1 MSAEF
6 TQGFFVR
13 VPAWHGLGV
22 VLDHYPGREEA
33 MKLAGHD
40 WDVIEIPSFSGFTVE
55 LCEQLGLAPNTANG
69 LLRKDEGWKSHIRSD
84 TGALLHK
91 SRDSYHRIPNAV
103 AYELAELLLDQ
114 GFEYETGITLK
125 DGALCALTLL
135 LDEPFQIKGDDS
147 EVLQY
152 LGLDWAHDGSSSLSG
167 NPTSVRRVC
176 ANTVSASIAEGEK
189 LGARFKIKHTKNWRA
204 KVEDAKLALKG
215 VRAQSEAIEALGN
228 ELAGYYFTEE
238 SVQEFIERF
247 TTPPEV
253 LVGMATSTRVANNVA
268 TARVQLTNLWQGET
282 VPEAHRGTGWG
293 LYNAAVEYLDFT
305 RRSKGSKDNPRTK
318 SEALVQRTLL
328 TQNKAKDA
336 AVELIRTMVDEGKA
350 RKAVAV

>member
-40 WDVIEIPSFSGFTVE
+40 FDIVEVPSFTAIPAE
-55 LCEQLGLAPNTANG
+55 YLAAMGLEPNKGNG
-69 LLRKDEGWKSHIRSD
+69 LLRKDEGWKSHVRSD

-91 SRDSYHRIPNAV
+91 SRESFHRIPNSV
-103 AYELAELLLDQ
+103 PYDLVELVLDEDKNAQ
-114 GFEYETGITLK
+114 YETGITLK
-125 DGALCALTLL
+125 DGALCALTIL
-135 LDEPFQIKGDDS
+135 LDEPFQIAGDDS

-152 LGLDWAHDGSSSLSG
+152 LGIDWAHDGSAAVRG

-176 ANTVSASIAEGEK
+176 ANTVNASIAEGEA
-189 LGARFKIKHTKNWRA
+189 LGARFSIRHTKNWRVR
-204 KVEDAKLALKG
+204 VEDAKLALKG
-215 VRAQSEAIEALGN
+215 IRVQKGAMEALGN
-228 ELAGYYFTEE
+228 ELAGYYFSEE
-238 SVQEFIERF
+238 SVHEFIERF
-247 TTPPEV
+247 TIPAEV
-253 LVGMATSTRVANNVA
+253 AVAALTSDRVRTNAE
-268 TARVQLTNLWQGET
+268 TARRQVTTIWQGQT

-293 LYNAAVEYLDFT
+293 LYNAAVEYLDFS
-305 RRSKGSKDNPRTK
+305 RRSRGSDQRTK

-328 TQNKAKDA
+328 KPNAAKDG
-336 AVELIRTMVDEGKA
+336 AVELIRTMVEEGKA
-350 RKAVAV
+350 RKAFA